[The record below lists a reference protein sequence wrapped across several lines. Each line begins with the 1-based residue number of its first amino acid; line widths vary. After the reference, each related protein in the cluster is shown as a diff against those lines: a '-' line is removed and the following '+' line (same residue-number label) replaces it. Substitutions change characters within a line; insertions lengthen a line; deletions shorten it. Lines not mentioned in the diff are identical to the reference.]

1 MEIHARYNA
10 NGNSR
15 DEFQF
20 AHRNL
25 SVADNCI
32 EIAMGIVVE
41 NVLHGRNYQH
51 KMEPSTW
58 ALRDRVLIDGK
69 IEKARRAIRDVQDA
83 IEHAILGGDND

>member
-1 MEIHARYNA
+1 MEINARHNA

-51 KMEPSTW
+51 KIEASRW
-58 ALRDRVLIDGK
+58 ATRDRADVQAKIDR
-69 IEKARRAIRDVQDA
+69 ARDAIRDVQGA
-83 IEHAILGGDND
+83 IERAILDSDND